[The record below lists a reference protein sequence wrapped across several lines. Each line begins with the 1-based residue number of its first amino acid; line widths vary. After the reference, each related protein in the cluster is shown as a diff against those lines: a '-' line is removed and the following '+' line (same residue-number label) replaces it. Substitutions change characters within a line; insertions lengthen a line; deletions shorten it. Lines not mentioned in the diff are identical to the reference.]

1 MNAPSMAQSWAW
13 KFLDQLAEWRSLA
26 VERYGF
32 VQVGWVLVM
41 LYFSTCTKVKKM
53 YIMDI
58 CSVTITLCFMK
69 ALGKEKGSNDFF
81 SSFL

>member
-1 MNAPSMAQSWAW
+1 MNAPSMAQSWVW

-41 LYFSTCTKVKKM
+41 YFSTCTKAKN
-53 YIMDI
+53 MDTS
-58 CSVTITLCFMK
+58 SVTICFMK
-69 ALGKEKGSNDFF
+69 APGKEKGSKTILS